1 MEYKTIE
8 LGESMI
14 DNKSKIFSQEMLKFI
29 DASASTYHVVKNC
42 SDILDKEGFE
52 RLNPKEEWGHK
63 KKRKILY

>member
-1 MEYKTIE
+1 
-8 LGESMI
+8 MI

-52 RLNPKEEWGHK
+52 ILNPKEEWDIK
-63 KKRKILY
+63 KVENIILNEQTQL